1 MLVSYL
7 VRRSQSELMVN
18 VLETINSGE
27 NKPSRIMLYANV
39 SWDQLN
45 KALKALIEKEY
56 IINLKDDILNQSKD
70 KRSKNIYEITQKG
83 RSKLRELKEK
93 KGVTQDTRQLL
104 KVSN

>member
-1 MLVSYL
+1 
-7 VRRSQSELMVN
+7 
-18 VLETINSGE
+18 
-27 NKPSRIMLYANV
+27 MLYANV